1 MNAETCFAYN
11 HHWIISGMGY
21 WEELGKNCIRN
32 RRSLGMKEASLR
44 DSPINNCQ
52 VNVCTVIIEYS
63 RDSNIQKNKKW
74 EYWWVP
80 NFHFENTETFL
91 YCHYRKISFFFFRK
105 HRSMKTVI
113 SNYLQSKVYIFLQ
126 NQKYLNKKLICHIQ
140 KSIFSIKNDSIHL
153 IIHLIERFIY
163 FFYFEFIQVT
173 YIPTQ
178 SFLSNI
184 R

>member
-63 RDSNIQKNKKW
+63 RDSNIHKKKNESIG
-74 EYWWVP
+74 EYLIFTSKILKLFYIVTTEK
-80 NFHFENTETFL
+80 FHFFSFENIEAWKQLFQTI
-91 YCHYRKISFFFFRK
+91 Y
-105 HRSMKTVI
+105 
-113 SNYLQSKVYIFLQ
+113 
-126 NQKYLNKKLICHIQ
+126 NQKSTYFYKIFKQKIDSPHPKKY
-140 KSIFSIKNDSIHL
+140 FSN
-153 IIHLIERFIY
+153 
-163 FFYFEFIQVT
+163 
-173 YIPTQ
+173 
-178 SFLSNI
+178 
-184 R
+184 